1 MVVRAFIINFN
12 FHRRIQK
19 PLLDKEYSVTIVL
32 NHCVTF
38 ILNKVLYTFFFNYVN
53 STMVNF
59 NI

>member
-19 PLLDKEYSVTIVL
+19 PPLDKEYSVTIVL